1 MTRSGGS
8 AAVPDLTPAG
18 CAVTPGR
25 RSGQDPVAP
34 PTPGLVGHGLKGAGT
49 ASLKPEPRQ
58 ELRRLQPW
66 ADKARR
72 QGSATP
78 ARAQRC
84 ARAATVFPAR
94 RHHLL
99 SLTHSLLTQRHRKQV
114 LVNLKTEK
122 GKGGQLL
129 LEEQSAQQR
138 CGQKSE
144 SGADWRGPWAPF
156 STIPPRVSIVTH
168 SPRIPTIAP
177 FSQFLRRVLN
187 DLPSVTL
194 RLVFATKIS
203 SNGQK

>member
-1 MTRSGGS
+1 MTHTGAS
-8 AAVPDLTPAG
+8 AAVPDVVLAG

-25 RSGQDPVAP
+25 RSGQDPLHHS
-34 PTPGLVGHGLKGAGT
+34 PGLVGHGLKGAGT

-58 ELRRLQPW
+58 ELKRLQPW

-84 ARAATVFPAR
+84 VRVATVFPAR

-99 SLTHSLLTQRHRKQV
+99 SLTHSLLTQWHRKQV

-122 GKGGQLL
+122 EKGGRLS
-129 LEEQSAQQR
+129 LEEQGAQQR
-138 CGQKSE
+138 GEQRPE
-144 SGADWRGPWAPF
+144 SGAAWRGPWAPF

-168 SPRIPTIAP
+168 SPRVHTIAP

-194 RLVFATKIS
+194 RLVFAMKIS
-203 SNGQK
+203 RNGQK